1 VLHTPDV
8 HEEDRMSTALLLPD
22 APVDRLLAVANETL
36 AGPDLLR
43 AIDEL
48 VAPGGEVRVICPAL
62 VSRARFWTSDLG
74 AGLVDASGR
83 LARSLDAL
91 HHRGLLATGGVGDAD
106 PLLAIEDALQQFAAE
121 HLLISTHPPH
131 RSTWLE
137 RSVVERAQLRF
148 GLPVTHVVV
157 NLEAVLA
164 AALAS

>member
-1 VLHTPDV
+1 
-8 HEEDRMSTALLLPD
+8 MSTALLLPD

-36 AGPDLLR
+36 AGPDLLQ

-48 VAPGGEVRVICPAL
+48 VAPGGEVLVICPAL

-74 AGLVDASGR
+74 AGLLAANDR
-83 LARSLDAL
+83 LGDSLDGL
-91 HHRGLLATGGVGDAD
+91 HRRGLRATGGVGDAD
-106 PLLAIEDALQQFAAE
+106 PLLAIEDALHSFRAD
-121 HLLISTHPPH
+121 HLLISTHPPD

-157 NLEAVLA
+157 DLEAA
-164 AALAS
+164 PATALAS